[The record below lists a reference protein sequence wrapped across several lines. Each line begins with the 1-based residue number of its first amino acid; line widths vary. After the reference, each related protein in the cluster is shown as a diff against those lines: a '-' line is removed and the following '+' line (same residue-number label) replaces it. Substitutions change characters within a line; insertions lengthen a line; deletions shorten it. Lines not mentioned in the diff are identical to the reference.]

1 LSPPVQSLIS
11 HLHPY
16 PSTPDSQSQL
26 ITFVKTLDTK
36 LIERLPAS
44 HSKPGPNP
52 RRPTETKALVTPY
65 TITLPNFH
73 PLEPQ
78 DLIISQV
85 QRINDGSF
93 SKFQEKIY
101 ISERKPLRR
110 DWQLY
115 PLPNMFTSKSDASP
129 CQSLDSSGKSNWTS
143 HLCSCPVMP
152 LLSVLLT
159 KKT

>member
-1 LSPPVQSLIS
+1 MEFFKKGQKPPWNIDSVGQLRGWFASLWHPPSPNP
-11 HLHPY
+11 HHPSTSF

-52 RRPTETKALVTPY
+52 RRPTETKAHYPPY
-65 TITLPNFH
+65 TITLPSFH

-78 DLIISQV
+78 DLLISQV

-93 SKFQEKIY
+93 SKFQEKY
-101 ISERKPLRR
+101 
-110 DWQLY
+110 
-115 PLPNMFTSKSDASP
+115 T
-129 CQSLDSSGKSNWTS
+129 
-143 HLCSCPVMP
+143 
-152 LLSVLLT
+152 
-159 KKT
+159 